1 MLDWCRKATQLSY
14 KVEHRIYE
22 YACEHGKF
30 SVRFWQSNIIKSLK
44 KDLKNI
50 LDDYRSSKWDQVTT
64 SDMFEGLICRPTS
77 VLAQGNIALV
87 GCQRQYDDLMSL
99 LHWDPQA
106 EGNNLRV
113 ISIKGPGGSG
123 KTALALSAM
132 SSTTS
137 LYDICATVGVSSS
150 CSTASLLMDIWTQVT
165 QKELSPSM
173 SHEVPKIC
181 EFLANKRFSFPSSL
195 PPPFLPPLPIC
206 IQSHKMHRC
215 PFLHLFLVGLQVL
228 NFIG

>member
-1 MLDWCRKATQLSY
+1 MAVY
-14 KVEHRIYE
+14 
-22 YACEHGKF
+22 
-30 SVRFWQSNIIKSLK
+30 IIKSLK
-44 KDLKNI
+44 KDLNNI
-50 LDDYRSSKWDQVTT
+50 LDDYTSSKWDQVTT

-173 SHEVPKIC
+173 SHEDRLIPKIC
-181 EFLANKRFSFPSSL
+181 EFLANKRLSFPPSL
-195 PPPFLPPLPIC
+195 PPSP
-206 IQSHKMHRC
+206 SY
-215 PFLHLFLVGLQVL
+215 LHTVT
-228 NFIG
+228 